1 MANKFWS
8 SEMLQALRQLAELS
22 TKYRSNG
29 SPFPRKDW
37 ESGLQKL
44 QSQDIKAYKMLKNI
58 SLKQIKWTWTKYQDV
73 AYGYCATSKCTNKI
87 EPGEFYCKTC
97 RPAGSMYH
105 RGAYS
110 SPCISDNLDVVKRTI
125 AGYSEKD
132 LKQVVTDSIGRMPY
146 RIRKNILGKEYVSL
160 LVEKESKKKK

>member
-1 MANKFWS
+1 MHKFWT
-8 SEMLQALRQLAELS
+8 EERLQALRILAELS
-22 TKYRSNG
+22 TSYRPNG
-29 SPFPRKDW
+29 IPFPKKNW
-37 ESGLQKL
+37 EDGMKKL
-44 QSQDIKAYKMLKNI
+44 QSQDYKAFKLLKGTTIKQL
-58 SLKQIKWTWTKYQDV
+58 KWTWTKYQNV

-132 LKQVVTDSIGRMPY
+132 LKQIVTDSIERMPY